1 MFWVHGATSNFNLG
15 SLIYSSSYWVSA
27 EKGARTPHGQ
37 ALISRVH
44 KFSWC
49 RWGTIAKVRKFD
61 LNIIRRL
68 SPDSI
73 ILELGSNDLTKLP
86 AQTVGL
92 ELETLVR
99 YLHDKLNVK
108 SIAVCQVIRRHS
120 PQCAAYN
127 FKVTKLHLYLKAIL
141 ETIPYCLYWRPRG
154 FWNSRE
160 NIYLPDGVHLN
171 ELGKLK
177 LFRSIRGAVI
187 KAVGLMGL

>member
-1 MFWVHGATSNFNLG
+1 MAKLSSLGYISFHGVG
-15 SLIYSSSYWVSA
+15 
-27 EKGARTPHGQ
+27 GH
-37 ALISRVH
+37 
-44 KFSWC
+44 
-49 RWGTIAKVRKFD
+49 TIAKVRKFD

-68 SPDSI
+68 SPDII

-86 AQTVGL
+86 AQTVSL
-92 ELETLVR
+92 ELETLVQ

-108 SIAVCQVIRRHS
+108 SIVVCQVIRRHS

-127 FKVTKLHLYLKAIL
+127 FKVTKLHLYLKAVL
-141 ETIPYCLYWRPRG
+141 EPIPYCLYWRHRG

-171 ELGKLK
+171 DLGNLK
-177 LFRSIRGAVI
+177 LFRSIRDAVV